1 MNWLVAVVPLTV
13 VRSAIC
19 WSRTLPSTMHS
30 SGRQSA
36 VYLISAR
43 RVRMPSG
50 GPTRSDPE
58 MVMPWGVRSTVTC
71 STPTAEPW

>member
-13 VRSAIC
+13 VRTAISC
-19 WSRTLPSTMHS
+19 SRTLPSTMNS

-36 VYLISAR
+36 VYLASAR
-43 RVRMPSG
+43 RVRMLIG
-50 GPTRSDPE
+50 GPMRSDPE
-58 MVMPWGVRSTVTC
+58 MVMPWGVRSTLTC